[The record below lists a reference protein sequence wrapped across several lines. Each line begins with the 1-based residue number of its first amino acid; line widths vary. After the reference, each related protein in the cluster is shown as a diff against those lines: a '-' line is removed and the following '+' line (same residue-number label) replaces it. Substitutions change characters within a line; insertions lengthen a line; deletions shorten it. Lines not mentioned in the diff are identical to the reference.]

1 MYVIIKNPPDAI
13 NIMNAASAMGNYNL
27 ANSLADLIDNSITA
41 EATQIYINASFNGIN
56 SEIRIID
63 NGIGM
68 SEEQLK
74 TAMRMASFNP
84 EDNRNDNDLGRF
96 GLGLKTAS
104 YSHCRILTVLT
115 YDKHKFSGL
124 KSNLDDHN
132 DFKQFLF
139 SSEDDVKKLMTSSE
153 DVNSKTEIIWNN
165 LRDFT
170 EGGTIPEYH
179 WDELLVEAKNQL
191 RLIFHRYLD
200 GEGPKKLKIFFNGD
214 NLQPIDPFGK
224 MYGATTQL
232 PIEKILIKNKNIIV
246 TPFILPHSSKLTP
259 KEHEE
264 LGGKEGWLKNQG
276 FYIYRNLRLIIH
288 GTWFGLTSLKDHV
301 KLARVR
307 IDIPNSLD
315 LEWKITVDKSQ
326 AQLPLTLKKRLR
338 EVLDKII
345 QNSQKVYVHKG
356 KKLTNSK
363 ISSIWD
369 LKKSHGEYSFDINKG
384 HPYIKSFTEDLSK
397 EKKVKFLQILQLIQG
412 NIPLHTIYSE
422 MSDNPLKVNQK
433 NDDPIKSAEF
443 TEIFYQEELLKGNDA
458 KKITLNLLETS
469 NPFLEHKDYIIS
481 YFKKRGIDLN
491 D

>member
-1 MYVIIKNPPDAI
+1 MYEIINNPPDAK

-41 EATQIYINASFNGIN
+41 EATEVYINASFNGID

-63 NGIGM
+63 NGLGM
-68 SEEQLK
+68 SEEKLK
-74 TAMRMASFNP
+74 IAMRMASFNP
-84 EDNRNDNDLGRF
+84 EEDRNDNDLGRF

-124 KSNLDDHN
+124 KSNLHDHN

-139 SSEDDVKKLMTSSE
+139 SSEDDVKKFMTSPE
-153 DVNSKTEIIWNN
+153 DENTKTEIIWNN

-179 WDELLVEAKNQL
+179 WDELLVEAKNKL

-200 GEGPKKLKIFFNGD
+200 GEGQRKLKIFFNGD
-214 NLQPIDPFGK
+214 DVQPIDPFGK
-224 MYGATTQL
+224 MYEATTQL
-232 PIEKILIKNKNIIV
+232 PKEKILIKNKNIII

-259 KEHEE
+259 KEHDE

-288 GTWFGLTSLKDHV
+288 GTWFDLTSLKDHV

-326 AQLPLTLKKRLR
+326 AQLPLTLRKRLK

-345 QNSQKVYVHKG
+345 QNSQKVYAHKG

-369 LKKSHGEYSFDINKG
+369 LKKSHGEYTFDINRG
-384 HPYIKSFTEDLSK
+384 HPYIKSFVEALSK

-433 NDDPIKSAEF
+433 NDDPIKSAKF
-443 TEIFYQEELLKGNDA
+443 SEIFYQEELSKGKDA
-458 KKITLNLLETS
+458 RKITLKLLETS
-469 NPFLEHKDYIIS
+469 NPFLEHKDYIIN
-481 YFKKRGIDLN
+481 YFKKKGIDLN
-491 D
+491 A